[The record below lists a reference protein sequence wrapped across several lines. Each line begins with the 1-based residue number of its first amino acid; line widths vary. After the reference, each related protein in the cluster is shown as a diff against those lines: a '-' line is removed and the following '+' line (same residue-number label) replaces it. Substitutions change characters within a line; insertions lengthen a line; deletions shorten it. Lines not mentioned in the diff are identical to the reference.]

1 LPRLSRRGIKRT
13 NEGWGFNPNLFKF
26 IFQYFK
32 LWLKPHISCAYKFP
46 RLKPACGRQESGQLS
61 CPLYGISGQKKQIK
75 KKMNKTILYTV
86 FIIILFAIGF
96 FIARMG
102 SEEIR
107 LINRSQILL
116 GTVVEVQVMETDRK
130 KAEASIEKAFNEI
143 KRIDDIFS
151 TYNEDSP
158 VWKLNHNQDTL
169 INVDPEIFS
178 LMILC
183 DSIYNITSGSF
194 DVSLNKLL
202 TTWGFD
208 GDDPSLPAD
217 YKLSM
222 ALLNTGWKN
231 ITLLEDSS
239 FSRFAGIE
247 LNFGAIA
254 KGYAVDKAISVL
266 KANQINSAL
275 VSAGGEIKT
284 IGDDWLIGI
293 QHPRNQNQIIEK
305 VNPGKMS
312 VATSGDYEKYFELN
326 GKRYHHILNP
336 KTGYPA
342 DSLISVTVLNKS
354 CTIADALATAVFVL
368 GQVKGLRLIESF
380 PETEVM
386 IIDNQMN
393 KSYSTGFENFILERT
408 QK

>member
-1 LPRLSRRGIKRT
+1 M
-13 NEGWGFNPNLFKF
+13 
-26 IFQYFK
+26 
-32 LWLKPHISCAYKFP
+32 
-46 RLKPACGRQESGQLS
+46 
-61 CPLYGISGQKKQIK
+61 KKAF
-75 KKMNKTILYTV
+75 LYTA

-102 SEEIR
+102 NDEIHH
-107 LINRSQILL
+107 IKRSRILL
-116 GTVVEVQVMETDRK
+116 GTVVEVQIRETDRK

-143 KRIDDIFS
+143 KRIDDLFS

-178 LMILC
+178 MMVLC
-183 DSIYNITSGSF
+183 DSIYNITYGSF
-194 DVSLNKLL
+194 DISLNKLL

-217 YKLSM
+217 DKISSALS
-222 ALLNTGWKN
+222 NSGWNN
-231 ITLLEDSS
+231 IELLEDNS
-239 FSRFAGIE
+239 FKRRAGTE

-254 KGYAVDKAISVL
+254 KGYAVDKAVNVL
-266 KANQINSAL
+266 IKLGINSAL
-275 VSAGGEIKT
+275 VNAGGEIKT
-284 IGDDWLIGI
+284 IGEDWVIGI
-293 QHPRNQNQIIEK
+293 QHPGDQNQIIEK
-305 VNPGKMS
+305 LNPGEMS
-312 VATSGDYEKYFELN
+312 VATSGDYEKYFELD

-368 GQVKGLRLIESF
+368 GPFYGKKLIEYL
-380 PETEVM
+380 PEAEVM
-386 IIDNQMN
+386 IIDKQMN
-393 KSYSTGFENFILERT
+393 KSYSSGFEKFIVAST
-408 QK
+408 IK

>member
-1 LPRLSRRGIKRT
+1 
-13 NEGWGFNPNLFKF
+13 
-26 IFQYFK
+26 
-32 LWLKPHISCAYKFP
+32 
-46 RLKPACGRQESGQLS
+46 
-61 CPLYGISGQKKQIK
+61 
-75 KKMNKTILYTV
+75 MNKTFVYIV
-86 FIIILFAIGF
+86 SIIILFAIGF
-96 FIARMG
+96 FIARIG
-102 SEEIR
+102 NDEIHH
-107 LINRSQILL
+107 IKRSRILL
-116 GTVVEVQVMETDRK
+116 GTVVEVQIRETDRK

-143 KRIDDIFS
+143 KRIDDLFS
-151 TYNEDSP
+151 TYNKDSP
-158 VWKLNHNQDTL
+158 VWKLIHNQDTL
-169 INVDPEIFS
+169 INVDPEIYS

-183 DSIYNITSGSF
+183 DSIYNITYGSF

-217 YKLSM
+217 DKLSR
-222 ALLNTGWKN
+222 ALLNSGWDN
-231 ITLLEDSS
+231 IKLLEENM
-239 FSRFAGIE
+239 FKRAVGIE

-275 VSAGGEIKT
+275 INAGGEINT
-284 IGDDWLIGI
+284 IGDDWIIGI
-293 QHPRNQNQIIEK
+293 QHPRIPNQIIEK

-312 VATSGDYEKYFELN
+312 VATSGDYEKYFELD

-354 CTIADALATAVFVL
+354 CTITDALVTAVFVL
-368 GQVKGLRLIESF
+368 GQLKGLRLIEAL

-386 IIDNQMN
+386 IIDKQMN
-393 KSYSTGFENFILERT
+393 KSYSSGFKKFIISNT
-408 QK
+408 NK